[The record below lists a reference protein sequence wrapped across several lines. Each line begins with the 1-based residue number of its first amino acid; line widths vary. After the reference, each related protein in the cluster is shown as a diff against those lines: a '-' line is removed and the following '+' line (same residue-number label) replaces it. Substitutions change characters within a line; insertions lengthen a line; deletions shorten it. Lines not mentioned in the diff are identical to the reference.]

1 MCTPPG
7 RKLLKSYEEMSHQT
21 EAEQRRLARA
31 QASTDLVAGGFAGVA
46 SLACYGML
54 WWLLAD
60 GSLPLAVGGTAVL
73 AIRAS
78 TARLTSLV
86 QQVNRLYEELL
97 FLTDTEDAI
106 ALADGER
113 HPHDRRRPAC
123 PCPSDPPGPRVVH
136 LSRGRL
142 PRRAGRQPARPPR

>member
-1 MCTPPG
+1 M
-7 RKLLKSYEEMSHQT
+7 
-21 EAEQRRLARA
+21 RRPRR
-31 QASTDLVAGGFAGVA
+31 TWWPHGFAGVA
-46 SLACYGML
+46 SLACYGVL

-106 ALADGER
+106 ALATENAIPTSG
-113 HPHDRRRPAC
+113 AA
-123 PCPSDPPGPRVVH
+123 
-136 LSRGRL
+136 L
-142 PRRAGRQPARPPR
+142 PARVRQIRLDHVSYTYPGADSPPCGTSACMSAAAR